1 MSDEIQEIRNVFHG
15 LETLYHI
22 YLPKVDPM
30 LINDLLIREKQ
41 KEHENSGRAP
51 FYMVEVFT
59 KPGTNCGKNMNRELC
74 PSLIY
79 LSIFTNPFS
88 PINKQVNNKISI
100 FLLGSISPTSLGNF
114 PHRLSILELP
124 KTFSL

>member
-1 MSDEIQEIRNVFHG
+1 MSDDIQEIRNVFHG

-22 YLPKVDPM
+22 YLPKVDPA

-59 KPGTNCGKNMNRELC
+59 KPGTNSAWCKAHITQTTGFVPAIYDKGTHRSEEHTSELQ
-74 PSLIY
+74 SH
-79 LSIFTNPFS
+79 SF
-88 PINKQVNNKISI
+88 ISY
-100 FLLGSISPTSLGNF
+100 
-114 PHRLSILELP
+114 
-124 KTFSL
+124 

>member
-15 LETLYHI
+15 LETLYDI

-59 KPGTNCGKNMNRELC
+59 KPGTNSDWCKYHIWKTTGFVPAIYDKGTHYATNMRLTLDILKRLDDFEFVEEITGDYTGTL
-74 PSLIY
+74 
-79 LSIFTNPFS
+79 TA
-88 PINKQVNNKISI
+88 
-100 FLLGSISPTSLGNF
+100 LGAS
-114 PHRLSILELP
+114 H
-124 KTFSL
+124 